1 MTQRNKHAALGLGRV
16 HGTGVRELV
25 SDSLRDA
32 RRIAVLG
39 VGSDLRGDD
48 AAGVLVARR
57 LAAFCAAR
65 PRLRPGLRLAAFDGG
80 AAPENLTGEI
90 ARFAPDLVVLVDAA
104 FLGLEP
110 GAVEVVPAERIAGL
124 TFSTHMLPAPMVL
137 DYLRARTGCR
147 TAVLG
152 IQIAQ
157 KEPMSRPSAEVA
169 AAVRRLVAAFRRA
182 TLTVPGRPTS
192 GSGTPSRP
200 APRRGSRG

>member
-1 MTQRNKHAALGLGRV
+1 MSHPRSSRKRRPPPKPSDPAGA
-16 HGTGVRELV
+16 LV
-25 SDSLRDA
+25 SELIQGA

-48 AAGVLVARR
+48 AAGVEVARR

-104 FLGLEP
+104 FLGSAP
-110 GAVEVVPAERIAGL
+110 GAVEVVPAERIAGFS
-124 TFSTHMLPAPMVL
+124 FSTHMLPAPVVL
-137 DYLRARTGCR
+137 DYLRQRTGCR
-147 TAVLG
+147 TAVLA

-157 KEPMSRPSAEVA
+157 KEPMSRPSREVA
-169 AAVRRLVAAFRRA
+169 AAVRRLVAAFQGAVIPRER
-182 TLTVPGRPTS
+182 
-192 GSGTPSRP
+192 
-200 APRRGSRG
+200 APRSP